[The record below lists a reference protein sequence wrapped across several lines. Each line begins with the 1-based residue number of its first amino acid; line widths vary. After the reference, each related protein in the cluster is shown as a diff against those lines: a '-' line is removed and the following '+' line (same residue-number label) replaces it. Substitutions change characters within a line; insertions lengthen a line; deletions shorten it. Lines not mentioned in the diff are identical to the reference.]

1 VRIGGSR
8 PQTFD
13 SWYAVL
19 NFVLS
24 YRLRASGW
32 ANRCSI
38 CTSKYQSSGLR
49 TQSYLKSSSS
59 ELFGNMHSSL
69 DYIYMYT
76 IGLYPPAHW
85 LTYAMYHISLI
96 REIEWNWRRWHP
108 NNHVPALRSSRRV
121 SFQMNYKKLGGGHPK
136 CDGKLGHHWRT
147 ELLKTRSTTKP
158 KIIWS
163 GRM

>member
-1 VRIGGSR
+1 M
-8 PQTFD
+8 
-13 SWYAVL
+13 L
-19 NFVLS
+19 
-24 YRLRASGW
+24 
-32 ANRCSI
+32 CSI
-38 CTSKYQSSGLR
+38 LFSHTGYELQVEPIDVLFVPVSTSLQGCERSPTSSPAVRNYSEILR
-49 TQSYLKSSSS
+49 L
-59 ELFGNMHSSL
+59 
-69 DYIYMYT
+69 YIYMYT

-147 ELLKTRSTTKP
+147 ELLKTRSTIKP